1 MKKKILLFISIF
13 SVGILVIYPAFAP
26 SHALDSY
33 CTIFNGYNDTAT
45 WFLQNGR
52 IFSALLMRFYDLV
65 NLPVDSMNFVALF
78 FFNLF
83 LALAI
88 LKLYL
93 VFSKNTENK
102 VIWAILLV
110 STFMLF
116 YGPLITE
123 VLFFNEAMIFAL
135 GILLVVLS
143 ACKLAIG
150 GMKNY
155 IVSLLLMILGVTCY
169 QGIACYFFVI
179 LLLILMKNGINGKE
193 EVINALKKIG
203 IGILIYGMAALISI
217 GIIRFVSNLFGET
230 IPKLG
235 TFNIFDNLLY
245 IFTNLLPTV
254 FRTLFGFVN
263 IKFYYL
269 LCILLFICFVYLFIK
284 NENKMIRILLFIGL
298 VIALV
303 IVPFAPNLIMA
314 SDSNYTAARMALPL
328 GILPSAFILYL
339 IFNYKVEMK
348 FNYVF
353 LGIIIMFMALSSYS
367 IHQNTMISFRRYKED
382 VKYINSIVQAIN
394 VYENKTDNKIE
405 KIYYAKDSSVNYYY
419 SFGHANGAN
428 IRLLA
433 VDWAL
438 DCAFPVYTYDEY
450 EFKKMSDKDYRK
462 YFKDKNYD
470 EFDNEQ
476 LVFDNDTLYLLL
488 Y

>member
-1 MKKKILLFISIF
+1 MKKKILLFILIF
-13 SVGILVIYPAFAP
+13 SVGILVTYPAFAP

-93 VFSKNTENK
+93 VFSKNIENK
-102 VIWAILLV
+102 AVLVVLLV

-123 VLFFNEAMIFAL
+123 ILFFNEAMVFAL
-135 GILLVVLS
+135 GILLVVL
-143 ACKLAIG
+143 AADKCALG
-150 GMKNY
+150 GIKNY
-155 IVSLLLMILGVTCY
+155 IISLILMILGVTCY

-179 LLLILMKNGINGKE
+179 LLLILMKNGINSKE
-193 EVINALKKIG
+193 EAIGYLKKIG
-203 IGILIYGMAALISI
+203 IGFLIYGMAALISF
-217 GIIRFVSNLFGET
+217 GIIKFASNLFGEAL
-230 IPKLG
+230 PKLG
-235 TFNIFDNLLY
+235 AFNIFDNLVY
-245 IFTNLLPTV
+245 TFTNLLPTS
-254 FRTLFGFVN
+254 FRNLFGFVN
-263 IKFYYL
+263 VKFYYL
-269 LCILLFICFVYLFIK
+269 LCILLLVCFVYLFIK
-284 NENKMIRILLFIGL
+284 NEHKAIRFLLFIGL
-298 VIALV
+298 LIVLV

-394 VYENKTDNKIE
+394 VYENKTDNKI
-405 KIYYAKDSSVNYYY
+405 KRIYYAQDSSVNYYY
-419 SFGHANGAN
+419 SFGHPNGAN

-438 DCAFPVYTYDEY
+438 DCAFPVYTYDKY
-450 EFKKMSDKDYRK
+450 EFKKISDKDYKK

-476 LVFDNDTLYLLL
+476 LVFDDDTLYLLL

>member
-13 SVGILVIYPAFAP
+13 SVGILVTYPAFAP

-93 VFSKNTENK
+93 VFSKNVENK
-102 VIWAILLV
+102 AVLVVLLV

-123 VLFFNEAMIFAL
+123 ILFFNEAMVFAL
-135 GILLVVLS
+135 GILLVVL
-143 ACKLAIG
+143 AADKCALG
-150 GMKNY
+150 GIKNY
-155 IVSLLLMILGVTCY
+155 IISLILMILGVTCY

-179 LLLILMKNGINGKE
+179 LLLILMKNGINSKE
-193 EVINALKKIG
+193 EAIGYLKKIG
-203 IGILIYGMAALISI
+203 IGFLIYGMAALISF
-217 GIIRFVSNLFGET
+217 GIIKFASNLFGEAL
-230 IPKLG
+230 PKLG
-235 TFNIFDNLLY
+235 AFNIFDNLVY
-245 IFTNLLPTV
+245 TFTNLLPTS
-254 FRTLFGFVN
+254 FRNLFGFVN
-263 IKFYYL
+263 VKFYYL
-269 LCILLFICFVYLFIK
+269 LCILLLVCFVYLFIK
-284 NENKMIRILLFIGL
+284 NEHKAIRFLLFIGL
-298 VIALV
+298 LIVLV

-394 VYENKTDNKIE
+394 VYENKTDNKI
-405 KIYYAKDSSVNYYY
+405 KRIYYAQDSSVNYYY
-419 SFGHANGAN
+419 SFGHPNGAN

-438 DCAFPVYTYDEY
+438 DCAFPVYTYDKY
-450 EFKKMSDKDYRK
+450 EFKKISDKDYKK

-476 LVFDNDTLYLLL
+476 LVFDDDTLYLLL

>member
-13 SVGILVIYPAFAP
+13 SVGILVTYPAFAP

-93 VFSKNTENK
+93 VFSKNIENK
-102 VIWAILLV
+102 AVLVVLLV

-123 VLFFNEAMIFAL
+123 ILFFNEAMVFAL
-135 GILLVVLS
+135 GILLVVL
-143 ACKLAIG
+143 AADKCALG
-150 GMKNY
+150 GIKNY
-155 IVSLLLMILGVTCY
+155 IISLILMILGVTCY

-179 LLLILMKNGINGKE
+179 LLLILMKNGINSKE
-193 EVINALKKIG
+193 EAIGYLKKIG
-203 IGILIYGMAALISI
+203 IGFLIYGMAALISF
-217 GIIRFVSNLFGET
+217 GIIKFASNLFGEAL
-230 IPKLG
+230 PKLG
-235 TFNIFDNLLY
+235 AFNIFDNLVY
-245 IFTNLLPTV
+245 TFTNLLPTS
-254 FRTLFGFVN
+254 FRNLFGFVN
-263 IKFYYL
+263 VKFYYL
-269 LCILLFICFVYLFIK
+269 LCILLLVCFVYLFIK
-284 NENKMIRILLFIGL
+284 NEHKAIRFLLFIGL
-298 VIALV
+298 LIVLV

-394 VYENKTDNKIE
+394 VYENKTDNKI
-405 KIYYAKDSSVNYYY
+405 KRIYYAQDSSVNYYY
-419 SFGHANGAN
+419 SFGHPNGAN

-438 DCAFPVYTYDEY
+438 DCAFPVYTYDKY
-450 EFKKMSDKDYRK
+450 EFKKISDKDYKK

-476 LVFDNDTLYLLL
+476 LVFDDDTLYLLL